1 MFSLSLQVCFC
12 CWHESLLSQ
21 GLFECEDS
29 NYTDSGDYMAADSK
43 GTFTLFIPNPEKL
56 DGNTGGNSIPSVRM
70 CLPVNWA
77 EVCGHCPPGEAEAEA
92 DGSSPTT
99 RHRRKATE
107 KTKSING
114 LESQ

>member
-1 MFSLSLQVCFC
+1 MFSLSFQVCFC

-29 NYTDSGDYMAADSK
+29 NYTDSGDYMAADPK
-43 GTFTLFIPNPEKL
+43 GTFTLFIQNPKKL
-56 DGNTGGNSIPSVRM
+56 DGNTGGNSIPSVQM
-70 CLPVNWA
+70 YLPVNWA
-77 EVCGHCPPGEAEAEA
+77 EICGHCPPGEAEA
-92 DGSSPTT
+92 DGNSPTT